1 MNWRASGVLARRQ
14 STSHAMAGTSSLLV
28 RAVPIMGII
37 MET

>member
-1 MNWRASGVLARRQ
+1 MNWLASGASARRQ
-14 STSHAMAGTSSLLV
+14 SMSHGRAGTSSSPN

>member
-1 MNWRASGVLARRQ
+1 MKERACGASARRQ
-14 STSHAMAGTSSLLV
+14 STSHGRAGTSSLPI

>member
-1 MNWRASGVLARRQ
+1 MNWRASGASARRQ
-14 STSHAMAGTSSLLV
+14 SMSHGRAGTSSLLV